1 MNPATSDG
9 SGRPV
14 RSAHPEQ
21 PVHPARPAPSVQPVE
36 LTTEELVT
44 RARSLASSGRAI
56 LGIVGAPGAGKSTL
70 AELIATALGPQQA
83 VCVGMDGFHLE
94 DSLLRRLGRRD
105 RKGAIDTFDDAGYA
119 ALLHRLAGPEP
130 GTVYAPRF
138 DRDLENSLGSAVP
151 VPQEVPLV
159 ITEGNYLLASTGD
172 WPRARAVMQEVWY
185 LAPPEQLRLRRL
197 TDRHVAHGRSPA
209 EADDWARGTDQRNAE
224 LIAATAAR
232 ADLVVR
238 WV

>member
-1 MNPATSDG
+1 MNPATPDG

-14 RSAHPEQ
+14 RPAHPA
-21 PVHPARPAPSVQPVE
+21 HPAWPAPSGQPVA
-36 LTTEELVT
+36 LTTEELVA
-44 RARSLASSGRAI
+44 RARSLAGSGRAI

-70 AELIATALGPQQA
+70 AELLATTLGPQQA
-83 VCVGMDGFHLE
+83 VCVSMDGFHLE

-119 ALLHRLAGPEP
+119 ALLHRLIGPDP

-159 ITEGNYLLASTGD
+159 ITEGNYLLADRGA
-172 WPRARAVMQEVWY
+172 WPQARAAMREVWY
-185 LAPPEQLRLRRL
+185 LDQPEDLRLTRL
-197 TDRHVAHGRSPA
+197 TARHVAYGKSPA

-238 WV
+238 WI

>member
-1 MNPATSDG
+1 VSPAD
-9 SGRPV
+9 P
-14 RSAHPEQ
+14 AHPAF
-21 PVHPARPAPSVQPVE
+21 PTPPVQPVE
-36 LTTEELVT
+36 LTIEELVA
-44 RARSLASSGRAI
+44 RARDLATGGRAI

-70 AELIATALGPQQA
+70 AEQIATALGPQQA

-94 DSLLRRLGRRD
+94 DSLLHRLGRRD

-119 ALLHRLAGPEP
+119 ALLHRLAAPEA

-151 VPQEVPLV
+151 VPEEVPLV
-159 ITEGNYLLASTGD
+159 ITEGNYLLAETGA
-172 WPRARAVMQEVWY
+172 WPRARAAMQEVWY
-185 LAPPEQLRLRRL
+185 LAPPEELRLQRL
-197 TDRHVAHGRSPA
+197 TARHVAHGKSPA
-209 EADDWARGTDQRNAE
+209 EADDWARGTDQHNAE